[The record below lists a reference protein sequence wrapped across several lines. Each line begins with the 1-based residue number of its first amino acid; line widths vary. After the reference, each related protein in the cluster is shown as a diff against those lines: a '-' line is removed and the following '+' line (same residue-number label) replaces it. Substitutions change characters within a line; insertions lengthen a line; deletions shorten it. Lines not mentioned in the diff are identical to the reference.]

1 MAIDM
6 TVQLM
11 PMVWGLVGVLAV
23 AGGGIVA
30 SVLPHVQ
37 VPHPN
42 WVRQLRLGGL
52 LGTAPASRA

>member
-11 PMVWGLVGVLAV
+11 PMVWGPWVCWPWRA
-23 AGGGIVA
+23 AGSSPACCRTCRCPIRIG
-30 SVLPHVQ
+30 
-37 VPHPN
+37 
-42 WVRQLRLGGL
+42 VRQLRLGGL

>member
-6 TVQLM
+6 TAQLL

-30 SVLPHVQ
+30 SLLPHVQ
-37 VPHPN
+37 VKRPSWTRP
-42 WVRQLRLGGL
+42 LRLGGL
-52 LGTAPASRA
+52 LGTAPTSRA